1 MLLQDTRNNVISLI
15 AVLSWSCFLSVT
27 VDCGLCRHMFKP
39 VDDHTLAQII
49 DRIEQEKLHL
59 EQLSALST
67 VSAVS
72 ADESSRSLGDESRRP
87 QPMSVDEPVVVT
99 ADIHQPMEQPGL
111 LLS

>member
-1 MLLQDTRNNVISLI
+1 
-15 AVLSWSCFLSVT
+15 
-27 VDCGLCRHMFKP
+27 MFKP

-72 ADESSRSLGDESRRP
+72 ADESSQSLGDESRRP